1 MNVNKN
7 SPYRQT
13 DFNKNKVGQF
23 MLAQV
28 GQFWLALKLTDTAK
42 MDLRDKGIEIDGH
55 CYNGPLR

>member
-28 GQFWLALKLTDTAK
+28 GQFWLALKVSFSLPLFYSLSK
-42 MDLRDKGIEIDGH
+42 LRVWNQKS
-55 CYNGPLR
+55 